1 MGCFSLAWIEQIL
14 VWLVIV
20 CAIVGILRLLLPII
34 LNQLGVGGGV
44 IMSAINI
51 VIWAVVAV
59 AVIWFCFALIGCLG
73 GGGFPSLR
81 H

>member
-20 CAIVGILRLLLPII
+20 CAIVGILRLVLPFI

-44 IMSAINI
+44 IMAAINI
-51 VIWAVVAV
+51 VIWAVVAI
-59 AVIWFCFALIGCLG
+59 AVIYACFMLISCLG
-73 GGGFPSLR
+73 GGFPGLR